1 MKSVC
6 GPRSRSGIVT
16 LIFVDMEMQNKDYVS
31 FWLVNKMVILKL
43 NMRVGVGPASRA
55 EALARCAREL
65 SPRLC
70 LSCAPTNGD
79 MSTACL
85 LLSTMNE
92 AKPVDL

>member
-1 MKSVC
+1 MKSGC
-6 GPRSRSGIVT
+6 RSRSGIVM
-16 LIFVDMEMQNKDYVS
+16 LIFVDMEMQNKGYVS

-43 NMRVGVGPASRA
+43 NMWVGVGPASRA
-55 EALARCAREL
+55 EALARCTGEL

-79 MSTACL
+79 ASTAHL
-85 LLSTMNE
+85 PLSTMKE